1 MTPACACLVERK
13 WLGLKLLKSTFNAE
27 NFVRRLSWS
36 VSSHFGAVHLKSV
49 LQPKIVKNS
58 LKLPILMGKR
68 SFKVIDVDTTKK
80 VITSSCYDKQRV
92 CA

>member
-1 MTPACACLVERK
+1 
-13 WLGLKLLKSTFNAE
+13 
-27 NFVRRLSWS
+27 
-36 VSSHFGAVHLKSV
+36 
-49 LQPKIVKNS
+49 
-58 LKLPILMGKR
+58 MGKR